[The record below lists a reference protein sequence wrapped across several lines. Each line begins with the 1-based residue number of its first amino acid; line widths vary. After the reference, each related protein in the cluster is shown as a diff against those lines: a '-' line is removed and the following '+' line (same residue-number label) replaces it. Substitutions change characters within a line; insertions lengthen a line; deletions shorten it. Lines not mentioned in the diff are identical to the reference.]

1 MKSPYS
7 FIVKPVGG
15 SRYVNSKNIGG
26 VDFVVNS
33 SEENH
38 KASNRIAEVIEI
50 PIAYDGDIQ
59 IGDHL
64 VVHHNVFKFYNDMY
78 GRKKSGKSFLK
89 DDLFFVDNDQ
99 FYMYGRDG
107 QWFAHDRYCFI
118 KPIKKR
124 SRTIDT
130 NDKEEPLMGEMLYPN
145 AYMTSKGVCPGD
157 IVAYKPNCN
166 YEFVINGQKMYR
178 LFDHQIS
185 MSL

>member
-7 FIVKPVGG
+7 FIVKALGG
-15 SRYVNSKNIGG
+15 SRYVGSKNIEG
-26 VDFVVNS
+26 VDFIVNT

-38 KASNRIAEVIEI
+38 KASNRIAKVVET
-50 PIAYDGDIQ
+50 PINYDGDIQ
-59 IGDHL
+59 VGDLL

-78 GRKKSGKSFLK
+78 GRKKSGRSFLK
-89 DDLFFVDNDQ
+89 DDLFFVDSDQ

-118 KPIKKR
+118 KPIEKK
-124 SRTIDT
+124 SKTIDT

-145 AYMTSKGVCPGD
+145 AYIASKGVCPGD
-157 IVAYKPNCN
+157 IVGYKPNCN
-166 YEFVINGQKMYR
+166 YEFVIDDQRMYR

-185 MSL
+185 MTL